1 MDACKNGG
9 GYIASQWWPNHPQ
22 NPNLQNE
29 GAQSDQGPT
38 LQTVWILRK
47 WN

>member
-1 MDACKNGG
+1 MHVKMEVVI
-9 GYIASQWWPNHPQ
+9 YNHPQ